1 MKFIKKIVII
11 VTVVVIVFETLI
23 EAVPNYASQGLMDPI
38 NIGVVFYRF
47 DDPYVALLKQ
57 SLENIERKNEGKVKF
72 SFYDSKNDK
81 AIQNQNINTLLE
93 SGKVNALILSL
104 VDLINDPK
112 EIIDEIKDKNIPVI
126 FASKR
131 IEKVDEN
138 IIKSYDKAYY
148 VLPDSEQAG
157 ILQGKMLANMWN
169 KDKRDIDTNKDNV
182 MQYVV
187 LQGGISSMGTNDR
200 TKYSIMTIKN
210 SGIKEE
216 ELASEFCD
224 WDENLT
230 MDKMENL
237 LVNYINRIE
246 VIIANNDV
254 MAIGA
259 VKSLQKYGY
268 NRGDNTRNVP
278 VVGIDAIPE
287 SLDFIKKGCM
297 SGTVLQDPDVMAET
311 FYEIA
316 IHLACKTHFDCEKKY
331 NCDETGKIIK
341 LPFKEYIG

>member
-11 VTVVVIVFETLI
+11 VTVVVIVLETLI
-23 EAVPNYASQGLMDPI
+23 EAVPNDASHSLMDPI

-47 DDPYVALLKQ
+47 DDPYVVLLKQ
-57 SLENIERKNEGKVKF
+57 SLENIENKNEGKVKF
-72 SFYDSKNDK
+72 SFYDSDNDK

-112 EIIDEIKDKNIPVI
+112 EI
-126 FASKR
+126 
-131 IEKVDEN
+131 
-138 IIKSYDKAYY
+138 
-148 VLPDSEQAG
+148 
-157 ILQGKMLANMWN
+157 
-169 KDKRDIDTNKDNV
+169 
-182 MQYVV
+182 
-187 LQGGISSMGTNDR
+187 
-200 TKYSIMTIKN
+200 
-210 SGIKEE
+210 
-216 ELASEFCD
+216 
-224 WDENLT
+224 
-230 MDKMENL
+230 
-237 LVNYINRIE
+237 
-246 VIIANNDV
+246 
-254 MAIGA
+254 
-259 VKSLQKYGY
+259 
-268 NRGDNTRNVP
+268 
-278 VVGIDAIPE
+278 IDAIPE